1 MGLISG
7 NFEAIL
13 FEPKESWPT
22 KLKSPLPCRRVYG
35 GGGEGGRLVVAVR
48 RGGFWHWWWLG
59 RGTR

>member
-22 KLKSPLPCRRVYG
+22 KLKSPLPCRRVYVEG
-35 GGGEGGRLVVAVR
+35 GG
-48 RGGFWHWWWLG
+48 RGKLLSVCICVCCGHVYHF
-59 RGTR
+59 RI

>member
-35 GGGEGGRLVVAVR
+35 GGGEGEIIKCLYLCLLWTCLS
-48 RGGFWHWWWLG
+48 F
-59 RGTR
+59 